1 MMAIRLVV
9 FDVAGTT
16 VHDGGGAV
24 RRALR
29 EALET
34 AGLSLREGSL
44 ERVMGLAKPVAIRTL
59 LEGHG
64 RDELVSK
71 VESIHAVFVSRII
84 RYYRDDP
91 SVRPVDGAAE
101 TFARLRDHGVLVALN
116 TGFSRPVLD
125 AVLTRLGWNGPSS
138 PINTTIASDE
148 VPRGRPYP
156 DMITALRQRSGGMP
170 ASDVAKVGDTA
181 VDLQEGT
188 MAGCGLVVGVLSGGH
203 DQAMLGEQP
212 HDALLN
218 SVAALPALL
227 EQRQLWP
234 HATT

>member
-1 MMAIRLVV
+1 MAIRLVV
-9 FDVAGTT
+9 FDVSGTT
-16 VHDGGGAV
+16 VSDGGGAV
-24 RRALR
+24 RQALC
-29 EALET
+29 EALES

-64 RDELVSK
+64 RDELLPQ
-71 VESIHAVFVSRII
+71 VEAIHAAFVSRII
-84 RYYRDDP
+84 GYYRDDP
-91 SVRPVDGAAE
+91 SVRAVEGAVQ
-101 TFARLRDHGVLVALN
+101 TFARLRDAGILIALN

-125 AVLTRLGWNGPSS
+125 AVLVRLGWDGPASY
-138 PINTTIASDE
+138 IDGTITSDE

-156 DMITALRQRSGGMP
+156 DMINALRQRLGGIP
-170 ASDVAKVGDTA
+170 AAEVAKVGDTA

-188 MAGCGLVVGVLSGGH
+188 MSGCGFVVGVLSGGH
-203 DQAMLGEQP
+203 DRAMLGEQP

-218 SVAALPALL
+218 SVAELPALL
-227 EQRQLWP
+227 EQHRLWP

>member
-1 MMAIRLVV
+1 MAIRLVV
-9 FDVAGTT
+9 FDVSGTT
-16 VHDGGGAV
+16 VADGGGLV

-34 AGLSLREGSL
+34 VGVALREGSL

-64 RDELVSK
+64 RDDLLSQLDA
-71 VESIHAVFVSRII
+71 IHAAFVSRVI
-84 RYYRDDP
+84 RHYRDDA
-91 SVRPVDGAAE
+91 SVRAVDGAVE
-101 TFARLRDHGVLVALN
+101 TFARLRAAGIRVALD
-116 TGFSRPVLD
+116 TGYSRPVLD
-125 AVLTRLGWNGPSS
+125 AVLARLGWDGPAS
-138 PINTTIASDE
+138 PIDATITSDE

-156 DMITALRQRSGGMP
+156 DMITQLRQRAGGIL
-170 ASDVAKVGDTA
+170 AHEVAKVGDTA

-203 DQAMLGEQP
+203 DSAMLSEQP

-218 SVAALPALL
+218 SVADLPALID
-227 EQRQLWP
+227 ERRLWP
-234 HATT
+234 HSTT